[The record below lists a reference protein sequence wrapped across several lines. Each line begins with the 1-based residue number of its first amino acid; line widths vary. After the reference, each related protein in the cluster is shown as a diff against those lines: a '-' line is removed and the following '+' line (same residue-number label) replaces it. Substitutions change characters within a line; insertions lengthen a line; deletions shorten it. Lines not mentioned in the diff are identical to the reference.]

1 MKMRKLTLC
10 LLSLTLGLWG
20 CDDEQTSPSGT
31 GGSASAGGAMST
43 GGAMT
48 MGGSPSMGG
57 TPSMGGS
64 PSMGGAPSMGG
75 SMPTGGAMATGG
87 AMPTGGA
94 MAMGGSMIMGGQI
107 PPPDIGGEMAPPD
120 NITMDDPCEM
130 EDLAFF
136 EQYVWRPIGAQ
147 ICSACHLEGSVAQ
160 SEGSGFLLRNGMD
173 AASMQANYDMFAT
186 YARRELGGTPWLLL
200 KPSGQF
206 PEQFNYGDDRSNVI
220 ISQGHRGR
228 DPVPMGSERYAAL
241 EQFVA
246 RVRGDGRGAL
256 CEAGVER
263 CADPWLGRRLLRRV
277 TNRQYSNTLHS
288 LFPDAQLPADLA
300 RNFDF
305 LAEVT
310 VDGFDNHVASL
321 RADDVRVQK
330 WFDAAE
336 GIVTHLTPRF
346 AQIFPCA
353 PGEACAQAQIEQ
365 WGQRF
370 YRRPLTDAEK
380 AGLLTLY
387 RGAGDLAAA
396 RTFEEGMQDVLTA
409 FLMSPHFL
417 YRSELGQE
425 GADGRYT
432 LDPFET
438 ATALSYLLWDTTP
451 NDALLAA
458 AANGELDEEDEIVAM
473 AEQMMVHSRANL
485 AFRNFVRQWL
495 LLERPLNH
503 DPDLFGDW
511 TPEIEAAQLAE
522 FNRYVGAVYGND
534 ASGTLGQ
541 LFTGTRTYV
550 SDTLRD
556 FYGLEGG
563 DEIMFDG
570 ASVRVLDTPHRPGVL
585 GKGLFTALHSQAQ
598 REDPMRRGRVVGE
611 QILCMELPLPLNMP
625 LLAASVRDDPTLTIR
640 EKAAA
645 HKVSPDCAGCH
656 NRVDPPGFALQN
668 FDAVGRYRSVELG
681 RLDTGF
687 VVENPDVDNCNG
699 SGEPCQEPERCR
711 GQARCEHEIEA
722 NGQLL
727 GTRFRDFA
735 FEDMPDFTEQLA
747 QSPDAH
753 SCFVR
758 RVFQNGYGIDLEG
771 HECIVEALEEAYER
785 GDGTFRDSILALV
798 KHPHFRHRE
807 SDEAEPG
814 EPRMMPEPEPEPDP
828 DAGMMMGPDMGVEPE
843 QDAGMAPE
851 PPMGES
857 CPANPCFCE
866 DAPCTL
872 EWSTGDLAIRMTY
885 DNVWDNGYRTL
896 VDVTN
901 ESGEALDWSFSFV
914 ANGRVT
920 SSGNAEIATADGLT
934 VLSGKA
940 WNNIIQPGETINFD
954 FIGAR

>member
-1 MKMRKLTLC
+1 MTMQRLTIC
-10 LLSLTLGLWG
+10 LLSVTLGFWG
-20 CDDEQTSPSGT
+20 CDDETTTT
-31 GGSASAGGAMST
+31 G
-43 GGAMT
+43 
-48 MGGSPSMGG
+48 MGG
-57 TPSMGGS
+57 TPSAGG
-64 PSMGGAPSMGG
+64 MA
-75 SMPTGGAMATGG
+75 MPTGGAISGMGGSMAMGG
-87 AMPTGGA
+87 AAAMGGSTAMGGA
-94 MAMGGSMIMGGQI
+94 MAMGGAAAMGGQT
-107 PPPDIGGEMAPPD
+107 PPGTGGEIGQTMGGMIDPGGGGEMAPPD
-120 NITMDDPCEM
+120 TITMDDPCEM
-130 EDLAFF
+130 EDMAFF

-160 SEGSGFLLRNGMD
+160 NDGSSFILVDGMD

-186 YARRELGGTPWLLL
+186 YAQRELGGTPWLLL

-206 PEQFNYGDDRSNVI
+206 PEQFDYGDARSNEI
-220 ISQGHRGR
+220 IGQGHRGR
-228 DPVPMGSERYAAL
+228 DPVPMGSERYDAL

-246 RVRGDGRGAL
+246 RIRGDGRGVA
-256 CEAGVER
+256 CDSGIER
-263 CADPWLGRRLLRRV
+263 CANPWLGRRLLRRV
-277 TNRQYSNTLHS
+277 TSRQYSNTLHS
-288 LFPDAQLPADLA
+288 LFSDADLPNDLA

-321 RADDVRVQK
+321 RADEVRVQK

-336 GIVTHLTPRF
+336 GIVEHLTPRF
-346 AQIFPCA
+346 AQIFDCA
-353 PGEACAQAQIEQ
+353 PGEDCARTQIDQ

-370 YRRPLTDAEK
+370 YRRPLTDTEK
-380 AGLLTLY
+380 TDLLALY
-387 RGAGDLAAA
+387 RGSADLAAA
-396 RTFEEGMQDVLTA
+396 RTFEEGMQDILMA

-417 YRSELGQE
+417 YRSELGQQ

-451 NDALLAA
+451 SDALLAA
-458 AANGELDEEDEIVAM
+458 AANGELDEDNEIVAM
-473 AEQMMVHSRANL
+473 AEQMLVHGRANL
-485 AFRNFVRQWL
+485 AFRSFVRQWL

-511 TPEIEAAQLAE
+511 TPAVEAAQLAE
-522 FNRYVGAVYGND
+522 FDRYVGAVYGND
-534 ASGTLGQ
+534 AQGNLAQ

-550 SDTLRD
+550 SESLRD

-563 DEIMFDG
+563 AEIMFDG
-570 ASVRVLDTPHRPGVL
+570 APVRAVDTPHRPGVL

-668 FDAVGRYRSVELG
+668 FDAVGRYRNIELG

-687 VVENPDVDNCNG
+687 VVMNPDVDNCNG

-711 GQARCEHEIEA
+711 GQAQCEHDIEA

-727 GTRFRDFA
+727 GTRFQDFS
-735 FEDMPDFTEQLA
+735 FDDMPDFAQKLA

-758 RVFQNGYGIDLEG
+758 RVFQNGYGLDTEG
-771 HECIVEALEEAYER
+771 HECIIEALEEAYET
-785 GDGTFRDSILALV
+785 GDGSFRDSILALV

-807 SDEAEPG
+807 SDESEPG
-814 EPRMMPEPEPEPDP
+814 ERVEMPDPDPEPDP
-828 DAGMMMGPDMGVEPE
+828 DAGMGMDPDMGAGPDPDPEP
-843 QDAGMAPE
+843 DAGMEPE
-851 PPMGES
+851 PNGDG
-857 CPANPCFCE
+857 CPASPCFC
-866 DAPCTL
+866 DTAPCSL
-872 EWSTGDLAIRMTY
+872 EWTAGGLAIRLTY
-885 DNVWDNGYRTL
+885 DNIWDNGYRAV
-896 VDVTN
+896 VDITN
-901 ESGEALDWSFSFV
+901 ESGADLDWEISFV

-920 SSGNAEIATADGLT
+920 SSGNAEIAEANGVTT
-934 VLSGKA
+934 LSGKA
-940 WNNIIQPGETINFD
+940 WNNVLPDGEALNFA
-954 FIGAR
+954 FIGTR